1 MAAYII
7 AQVDVS
13 NPDEYVNYARQTPDI
28 AAKFGGKFLA
38 KGGAAEQLE
47 GTGRGRNVI
56 IEFPDGDAA
65 RRFYNSD
72 DYQAVIG
79 IRHANS
85 ESDLV
90 IVEGV

>member
-7 AQVDVS
+7 AQVDVTDL
-13 NPDEYVNYARQTPDI
+13 DEYVKYASQTPGI
-28 AAKFGGKFLA
+28 AAEFGGKFLA
-38 KGGAAEQLE
+38 KGGAAEQME
-47 GTGRGRNVI
+47 GRGRGRNVI

-65 RRFYNSD
+65 RRFYHSD
-72 DYQAVIG
+72 KYQGVIG